1 MTTSLS
7 RQSWRRSTALLFA
20 ATLGAASLTAC
31 SSSSDNADGDAGA
44 GSDKETIHV
53 VASTSIWADVAQA
66 VVDTAKTDVN
76 VDVEAIVTGNG
87 VDPHHFE
94 PTAAD
99 IARAN
104 EADVIIAGGGGYDA
118 WLYQAVKNQDAI
130 IHALPLTEH
139 SHDHAHDEHGHDHE
153 HAHEHDEHEH
163 AHDEHEHEDAHDHG
177 DHDHA
182 HDEHAHDEGHDEHEH
197 AHDHEHDVETVSMD
211 EAKKI
216 AAEHPETI
224 TNIEGNEHV
233 WYDAAAIEKVANEV
247 AKLVNE
253 TNPEAKATADPLV
266 QRVEKIKDRVEKLP
280 AQNYAQT
287 EPIADYI
294 MKYSDSTD
302 VTPEGYRKATV
313 AEGEPSAADLARFLE
328 AINQGEVDLL
338 IFNPQTETDMTKRI
352 RSAAEDK
359 DIPVVEIGETPPE
372 NTDFLDY
379 YEEAVSALEA
389 A

>member
-7 RQSWRRSTALLFA
+7 RHAWHRPTALLFTA
-20 ATLGAASLTAC
+20 VLGAASLTAC
-31 SSSSDNADGDAGA
+31 SSGGDNADGGAGA

-76 VDVEAIVTGNG
+76 IDVKAIVTGND

-99 IARAN
+99 IARAD

-118 WLYQAVKNQDAI
+118 WLYQAVKNQDDI

-139 SHDHAHDEHGHDHE
+139 AHDHGDHDHEHEHGDHDEHDHAHNHEHGHDHE
-153 HAHEHDEHEH
+153 HAHED
-163 AHDEHEHEDAHDHG
+163 G
-177 DHDHA
+177 HDHA
-182 HDEHAHDEGHDEHEH
+182 HEHA
-197 AHDHEHDVETVSMD
+197 HDVETVSMD

-216 AAEHPETI
+216 AAEHPEKI

-247 AKLVNE
+247 ATLVNK

-266 QRVEKIKDRVEKLP
+266 QRVEMIKERVEKLP
-280 AQNYAQT
+280 ARNYAQT

-328 AINQGEVDLL
+328 AINQGKVDLL

-372 NTDFLDY
+372 NTNFLDY

>member
-7 RQSWRRSTALLFA
+7 RQSWRRPTALLFA

-31 SSSSDNADGDAGA
+31 SSSGDNSDGDAGA

-66 VVDTAKTDVN
+66 VVDTAQTDVN
-76 VDVEAIVTGNG
+76 INVRAIVTGNG

-139 SHDHAHDEHGHDHE
+139 SHDHAHDHGDHDH
-153 HAHEHDEHEH
+153 AHDEHEH
-163 AHDEHEHEDAHDHG
+163 AHDEHAHEDG
-177 DHDHA
+177 HDHA
-182 HDEHAHDEGHDEHEH
+182 HEH
-197 AHDHEHDVETVSMD
+197 AHDHAHDVETVSMD

-247 AKLVNE
+247 ATLVNK
-253 TNPEAKATADPLV
+253 TNPESKATANPLV
-266 QRVEKIKDRVEKLP
+266 QRVENIKERVEKLP
-280 AQNYAQT
+280 ARNYAQT

-302 VTPEGYRKATV
+302 VTPESYRKATV

>member
-1 MTTSLS
+1 MKAMTTSLS
-7 RQSWRRSTALLFA
+7 RHAWHRPTALLFTA
-20 ATLGAASLTAC
+20 VLGAASLTAC
-31 SSSSDNADGDAGA
+31 SSGGDNADGGAGA

-99 IARAN
+99 IAKAN

-118 WLYQAVKNQDAI
+118 WLYQAVKNQDDI

-139 SHDHAHDEHGHDHE
+139 NHDHDHEGHEHE
-153 HAHEHDEHEH
+153 HAHEEGHEHAHEEGHEHEHAHEEGHEH
-163 AHDEHEHEDAHDHG
+163 AHDE
-177 DHDHA
+177 
-182 HDEHAHDEGHDEHEH
+182 
-197 AHDHEHDVETVSMD
+197 HEHDVETVSMD

-247 AKLVNE
+247 ATLVNK

-266 QRVEKIKDRVEKLP
+266 QRVEKIKERIGKLP
-280 AQNYAQT
+280 ARNYAQT

-372 NTDFLDY
+372 NTNFLDY

>member
-1 MTTSLS
+1 MGNMTTPLS
-7 RQSWRRSTALLFA
+7 RRAWRRPTALLFA
-20 ATLGAASLTAC
+20 ATLGCASLTAC
-31 SSSSDNADGDAGA
+31 SSSSDNAN
-44 GSDKETIHV
+44 GSDGADAENDTIHV

-99 IARAN
+99 IAKAN

-118 WLYQAVKNQDAI
+118 WLYQAVKNQDNI

-139 SHDHAHDEHGHDHE
+139 NHDHDHEGHDHE
-153 HAHEHDEHEH
+153 HAHEEGHEHEH
-163 AHDEHEHEDAHDHG
+163 AHE
-177 DHDHA
+177 
-182 HDEHAHDEGHDEHEH
+182 EGHEHEH
-197 AHDHEHDVETVSMD
+197 AHEEGHEHEHEEGHEHEHAHSDEHVSMD

-216 AAEHPETI
+216 AAEHPEKI

-233 WYDAAAIEKVANEV
+233 WYDAAAIEKVATEV
-247 AKLVNE
+247 AAMVNK
-253 TNPEAKATADPLV
+253 TNPDAKATANPLLK
-266 QRVEKIKDRVEKLP
+266 RVEKIKARVEKLP
-280 AQNYAQT
+280 TKNYAQT

-294 MKYSDSTD
+294 MKYTDSTD

-313 AEGEPSAADLARFLE
+313 AEGEPSAADLASFLE
-328 AINQGEVDLL
+328 AITNGEVDLL
-338 IFNPQTETDMTKRI
+338 IFNPQTETDMTQRI
-352 RSAAEDK
+352 RQAAEDK

-372 NTDFLDY
+372 NTNFLDY

>member
-1 MTTSLS
+1 MGDMTTPLS
-7 RQSWRRSTALLFA
+7 RRAWRRPTALLFA
-20 ATLGAASLTAC
+20 ATLGCASLTAC
-31 SSSSDNADGDAGA
+31 SSSSDNAN
-44 GSDKETIHV
+44 GSDGADAENDTIHV

-99 IARAN
+99 IAKAN

-118 WLYQAVKNQDAI
+118 WLYQAVKNQDDI

-139 SHDHAHDEHGHDHE
+139 NHDHDHEGHDHE
-153 HAHEHDEHEH
+153 HAHEEGHEHEHEH
-163 AHDEHEHEDAHDHG
+163 AHSDEH
-177 DHDHA
+177 
-182 HDEHAHDEGHDEHEH
+182 
-197 AHDHEHDVETVSMD
+197 VSMD

-216 AAEHPETI
+216 AAEHPEKI

-233 WYDAAAIEKVANEV
+233 WYDAAAIEKVATEV
-247 AKLVNE
+247 AAMVNK
-253 TNPEAKATADPLV
+253 TNPDAKATANPLLK
-266 QRVEKIKDRVEKLP
+266 RVEKIKARVEKLP
-280 AQNYAQT
+280 TKNYAQT

-294 MKYSDSTD
+294 MKYTDSTD

-313 AEGEPSAADLARFLE
+313 AEGEPSAADLASFLE
-328 AINQGEVDLL
+328 AITNGEVDLL
-338 IFNPQTETDMTKRI
+338 IFNPQTETDMTQRI
-352 RSAAEDK
+352 RQAAEDK

-372 NTDFLDY
+372 NTNFLDY

>member
-1 MTTSLS
+1 MKTMTTSLS
-7 RQSWRRSTALLFA
+7 RHAWHRPTALLFTA
-20 ATLGAASLTAC
+20 VLGAASLTAC
-31 SSSSDNADGDAGA
+31 SSGGDNADGGAGA

-76 VDVEAIVTGNG
+76 IDVKAIVTGND

-99 IARAN
+99 IARAD

-139 SHDHAHDEHGHDHE
+139 AHDHGDHDHEHEHGDHDEHDHAHDHEHGHDHE
-153 HAHEHDEHEH
+153 HAHED
-163 AHDEHEHEDAHDHG
+163 G
-177 DHDHA
+177 HDHA
-182 HDEHAHDEGHDEHEH
+182 HEHA
-197 AHDHEHDVETVSMD
+197 HDVETVSMD

-247 AKLVNE
+247 ATLVNK
-253 TNPEAKATADPLV
+253 TNPKAKATADPLV
-266 QRVEKIKDRVEKLP
+266 QRVESIKERVEKLP
-280 AQNYAQT
+280 ARNYAQT

-328 AINQGEVDLL
+328 AINQGKVDLL

-359 DIPVVEIGETPPE
+359 NIPVVEIGETPPE
-372 NTDFLDY
+372 NTNFLDY

>member
-1 MTTSLS
+1 MKAMTTSLS
-7 RQSWRRSTALLFA
+7 RHAWHRPTALLFTA
-20 ATLGAASLTAC
+20 VLGAASLTAC
-31 SSSSDNADGDAGA
+31 SSGGDNADGGAGA

-76 VDVEAIVTGNG
+76 IDVKAIVTGND

-99 IARAN
+99 IARAD

-118 WLYQAVKNQDAI
+118 WLYQAVKNQDDI

-139 SHDHAHDEHGHDHE
+139 AHDHGDHDHEHEHGDHDEHDHAHDHEHGHDHE
-153 HAHEHDEHEH
+153 HAHED
-163 AHDEHEHEDAHDHG
+163 G
-177 DHDHA
+177 HDHA
-182 HDEHAHDEGHDEHEH
+182 HEHA
-197 AHDHEHDVETVSMD
+197 HDVETVSMD

-247 AKLVNE
+247 ATLVNK
-253 TNPEAKATADPLV
+253 TNPKAKATADPLV
-266 QRVEKIKDRVEKLP
+266 QRVEMIKGRVGKLP

-328 AINQGEVDLL
+328 AINQGKVDLL

-359 DIPVVEIGETPPE
+359 SIPVVEIGETPPE
-372 NTDFLDY
+372 NTNFLDY